1 MANPLKKSLIYLG
14 LADEELEYDDQ
25 SRTETPARAAQAEPS
40 SRQQTAPSPAA
51 APAQA
56 APAQAA
62 PVHKRDATSPVQPVS
77 TPTANRAPVTPLRR
91 TTSTK
96 NVVPTEMA
104 ASSEMNEI
112 LTVHPREYKDAQS
125 IAASFRDGIP
135 VIINLSQ
142 MTESDARRLVD
153 FASGL
158 SQGLY
163 GKIERVTNKVF
174 LLSPAHIA
182 VSGDAA
188 EVESDIEASFFA
200 QS

>member
-1 MANPLKKSLIYLG
+1 
-14 LADEELEYDDQ
+14 
-25 SRTETPARAAQAEPS
+25 
-40 SRQQTAPSPAA
+40 
-51 APAQA
+51 
-56 APAQAA
+56 
-62 PVHKRDATSPVQPVS
+62 S
-77 TPTANRAPVTPLRR
+77 TP
-91 TTSTK
+91 K
-96 NVVPTEMA
+96 NTVPHD
-104 ASSEMNEI
+104 MNEI
-112 LTVHPREYKDAQS
+112 LTVHPREYKDAQA
-125 IAASFRDGIP
+125 IAESFRDGIP

-142 MTESDARRLVD
+142 MTEADARRLVD

-182 VSGDAA
+182 VSGDQA